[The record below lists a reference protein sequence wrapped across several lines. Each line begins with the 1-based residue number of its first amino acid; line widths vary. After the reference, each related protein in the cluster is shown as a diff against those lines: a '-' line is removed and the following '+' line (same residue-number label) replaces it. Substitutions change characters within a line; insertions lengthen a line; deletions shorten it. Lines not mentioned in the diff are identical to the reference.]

1 LHGCEQC
8 GEHYCECDEY
18 DFDDEPPP
26 LIDDEEDNL
35 PFAISADGRILDVIP
50 PSVEEIPPPMDDILP
65 PPRTRTTNSLVQLV
79 NNADTKFRE
88 CRVDIDGVLERHIR
102 VKAFLVQYLWEQSV
116 QHVEVGLE
124 GFAEL
129 LLLTSILDS
138 PRSFVRE
145 LLLQMSAVQIAIG
158 ALFEARYVLF
168 EPREGWGLLT
178 DMHTFMPNNK
188 MIQIVREV
196 MIRKSAERHLVH
208 DVNRPVVRFG
218 PWLQVMYGN
227 DGMPHLM
234 IMLGQDM
241 HYYERYNLNNHGRRR
256 HVTDIDITVNPEV
269 LKIFL
274 DHLNDYVRD

>member
-1 LHGCEQC
+1 
-8 GEHYCECDEY
+8 
-18 DFDDEPPP
+18 
-26 LIDDEEDNL
+26 
-35 PFAISADGRILDVIP
+35 
-50 PSVEEIPPPMDDILP
+50 
-65 PPRTRTTNSLVQLV
+65 
-79 NNADTKFRE
+79 
-88 CRVDIDGVLERHIR
+88 
-102 VKAFLVQYLWEQSV
+102 
-116 QHVEVGLE
+116 
-124 GFAEL
+124 
-129 LLLTSILDS
+129 
-138 PRSFVRE
+138 
-145 LLLQMSAVQIAIG
+145 MSAVQIAIG

-274 DHLNDYVRD
+274 DHLNDYIRD